1 MTVIAYRQNWKQVEL
16 EIYLLGMWKGC
27 KMKIILMKV
36 LKSVMQM
43 LINQQQTQ
51 LVSSSVQELAG
62 SPTKSHM
69 IKEVVFKN
77 GC

>member
-1 MTVIAYRQNWKQVEL
+1 
-16 EIYLLGMWKGC
+16 
-27 KMKIILMKV
+27 MKIILMKV
-36 LKSVMQM
+36 MKSVMQM